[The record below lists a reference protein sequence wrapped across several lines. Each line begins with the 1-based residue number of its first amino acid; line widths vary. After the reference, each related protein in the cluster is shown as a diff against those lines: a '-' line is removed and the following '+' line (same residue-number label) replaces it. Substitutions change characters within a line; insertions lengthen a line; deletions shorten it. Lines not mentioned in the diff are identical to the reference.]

1 MFPGHAE
8 EWERGHVG
16 GGVLSTM
23 DIREKLAAY
32 RASKAKPCTTSSASE
47 RTEGGCHLDDSG
59 VEALPRE
66 AYSQNRSPSPDV
78 SRVPSPWYMTLL
90 KVLLWF
96 ILWALFIEIEF
107 GVPYLIVSALYFIF
121 VSLRGSRRKPWE
133 PSAYSVFNKG
143 CEAID
148 GTLSGEQIDRE
159 LRMGPASVR

>member
-1 MFPGHAE
+1 MDVR
-8 EWERGHVG
+8 ER
-16 GGVLSTM
+16 
-23 DIREKLAAY
+23 LAAY
-32 RASKAKPCTTSSASE
+32 RASKAKQCNTNTASE
-47 RTEGGCHLDDSG
+47 RTEEGNRLDDSNSG
-59 VEALPRE
+59 VEALPRKE
-66 AYSQNRSPSPDV
+66 HSQNRSLTQEAP
-78 SRVPSPWYMTLL
+78 RGPSPWYIKLL
-90 KVLLWF
+90 KALLWF

-121 VSLRGSRRKPWE
+121 VSLRGSRRRPWE

>member
-1 MFPGHAE
+1 
-8 EWERGHVG
+8 
-16 GGVLSTM
+16 M
-23 DIREKLAAY
+23 DVREKLAAY
-32 RASKAKPCTTSSASE
+32 RASKAKLCTTSNASE
-47 RTEGGCHLDDSG
+47 RTEEGSHLDDSAM
-59 VEALPRE
+59 EALPRE
-66 AYSQNRSPSPDV
+66 ATSQNRPVPKQAPSPAV
-78 SRVPSPWYMTLL
+78 SRVPSPWHIILL
-90 KVLLWF
+90 KALLWC

-121 VSLRGSRRKPWE
+121 VSLRGSRRRPWE